1 MKNACRYFKRW
12 LIAGAFFVLAAI
24 LVPAAGA
31 RELNIEHFDAN
42 IIVTPDGVTEV
53 SESIRIRFIGSW
65 NGLFREIPVEYVTPQ
80 GMNYSLLLSV
90 KRITDESGNRLK
102 YESSRERHY
111 RKLKIYV
118 PNATDI
124 TRTIVIEYSV
134 SNALRFF
141 EDHDELYWNV
151 TGDEWDVPIRSA
163 TATVVLPDGATN
175 LRTNAFTGA
184 YGSRA
189 GDAETRVDGNR
200 IYITTTQPLGY
211 RQGLT
216 VAVAFDKGVVRE
228 PSPAAQVI
236 MFLQSNWPLAVPI
249 VALIIMFWRWWTS
262 GRDPRLRPIAV
273 RYEPPDQLSPG
284 EVGTLMDDSADMRD
298 VTATLVDLAVRGFL
312 VIKEHST
319 ERMMGLWQD
328 QDFSFILKKNRSQ
341 WGALKA
347 HEQLL
352 LSGLFPAGSVARPSL

>member
-1 MKNACRYFKRW
+1 MKNTCVYSKRW

-24 LVPAAGA
+24 LVPAASG
-31 RELNIEHFDAN
+31 RELKIDGFDAN
-42 IIVTPDGVTEV
+42 IIVTADGVIEIN
-53 SESIRIRFIGSW
+53 ESIRIRFVGTW
-65 NGLFREIPVEYVTPQ
+65 NGLFREIPIEYVTPQ

-90 KRITDESGNRLK
+90 KRISDESGNQLK

-134 SNALRFF
+134 TNALRFF

-151 TGDEWDVPIRSA
+151 TGDEWDVPIRAAS
-163 TATVVLPDGATN
+163 ATVVLPDGATN
-175 LRTNAFTGA
+175 LRTNAFTGT

-189 GDAETRVDGNR
+189 GDAETRIDGNR
-200 IYITTTQPLGY
+200 IYITTTRPLDF

-216 VAVAFDKGVVRE
+216 VAVAFDKGAVHE
-228 PSPAAQVI
+228 PSGAALFV
-236 MFLQSNWPLAVPI
+236 MFLLSNWPFAFPILAFI
-249 VALIIMFWRWWTS
+249 GMFGCWWTR
-262 GRDPRLRPIAV
+262 GRDLRLRPIAV

-284 EVGTLMDDSADMRD
+284 EVGTLMDDSADLRD

-312 VIKEHST
+312 VIEEHTT

-328 QDFSFILKKNRSQ
+328 QDFSFILKKDRSQ

-347 HEQLL
+347 HEQRWRR
-352 LSGLFPAGSVARPSL
+352 SKNPC